1 MHAGRLLQK
10 AESTTPEH
18 GSDGCRRDD
27 GPTPLLFENI
37 PDGATCALVGCKTKG
52 VAKRLEDGVEY
63 GMRAEVE
70 HVPSVRGAGF
80 AAAWPEGSGAQSEA
94 LCCGRGAFA
103 MEVHAAWM
111 G

>member
-10 AESTTPEH
+10 AESTAPEH

-70 HVPSVRGAGF
+70 HVPSVRGAEF
-80 AAAWPEGSGAQSEA
+80 AAAWPEGSGAQ
-94 LCCGRGAFA
+94 R
-103 MEVHAAWM
+103 EVLRL
-111 G
+111 